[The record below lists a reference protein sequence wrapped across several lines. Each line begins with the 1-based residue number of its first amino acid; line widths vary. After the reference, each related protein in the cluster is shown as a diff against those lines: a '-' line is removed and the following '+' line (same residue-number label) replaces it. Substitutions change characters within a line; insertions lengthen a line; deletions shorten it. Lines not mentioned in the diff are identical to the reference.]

1 MPNKSRNLFVLLLLL
16 VLAVGVVP
24 PALATDWIS
33 DEERRAILEKTQ
45 TLRLAPALDRL
56 TAGERDALRHLLAVG
71 EIFQQLYED
80 SRHPQAAVVQAS
92 LPGLDPGVAML
103 YRLSQG
109 PIATTLDNR
118 RLPIVSGVPPA
129 TPGRCLYPEGISAAE
144 IEAFL
149 ERRPELRSEI
159 LDTRTVVRLASA
171 KNLEGDLA
179 TLSAHPLIAG
189 LQPGLT
195 ERLSAL
201 AAAIATRPADA
212 PLELYAV
219 PYSVAYAP
227 QMLAAQ
233 QHLFKAAEL
242 VEADDLE
249 LARYLR
255 NRGRDLVSNDYESGD
270 AAWITGRF
278 GHLNA
283 QIGAYETYDD
293 ALFGVKAFHAVSLL
307 VRDEAATTELR
318 QSLGNLQDIED
329 ALPYEPHKK
338 VRSDVPV
345 GVYEVIADFGQARG
359 TNTATILPNDALT
372 ARRYGRTI
380 LMRRNIILHPELAAG
395 ASRRWRAVVVPEL
408 GDRLVPEAGFQRTL
422 WHEIGHY
429 VGPDRT
435 GDGRPL
441 EQALLSYSDTVEE
454 MKADLVSLFANER
467 FFAAGLIPESRLTA
481 VRLSGILRT
490 LQDNQPRREQAYQV
504 MQLAQFN
511 YFLAEGLLKVDAE
524 GRLSVDFARYP
535 QVATSLLREVM
546 ALQQEGDAAKAEAFF
561 TRWNDWSAL
570 HETVARRLRDA
581 TEARFRIV
589 RYAALGE

>member
-1 MPNKSRNLFVLLLLL
+1 MSKKSRYPT
-16 VLAVGVVP
+16 VLAVLLAVILGAF
-24 PALATDWIS
+24 PATLRADGAGKLTP
-33 DEERRAILEKTQ
+33 EERREILDKTL
-45 TLRLAPALDRL
+45 TLRLAPSLEVL
-56 TAGERDALRHLLAVG
+56 TTGERDALRHLLAVG

-80 SRHPQAAVVQAS
+80 SRHPQAAEVRNHRE
-92 LPGLDPGVAML
+92 PEVALL
-103 YRLSQG
+103 YRLNQG

-118 RLPIVSGVPPA
+118 RVSIVEGVAPE
-129 TPGRCLYPEGISAAE
+129 TPGRSVYPEGITAAE

-149 ERRPELRSEI
+149 TRRPELRAEI
-159 LDTRTVVRLASA
+159 LGERTVVRLASVQ
-171 KNLEGDLA
+171 NLQADLK
-179 TLSAHPLIAG
+179 TLSEYPLIAG
-189 LQPGLT
+189 LQPGLA

-201 AAAIATRPADA
+201 IATLIPGS
-212 PLELYAV
+212 PPEYYAV

-242 VEADDLE
+242 VADDDPE
-249 LARYLR
+249 FARYLR

-318 QSLGNLQDIED
+318 QSLGSLQDIED
-329 ALPYEPHKK
+329 ALPYESHKK

-372 ARRYGRTI
+372 SRRYGRTI

-408 GDRLVPEAGFQRTL
+408 GDGLVPEAGFQRTL

-429 VGPDRT
+429 VGPDSTR
-435 GDGRPL
+435 DGRPL
-441 EQALLSYSDTVEE
+441 DQALLTYADAIEE

-467 FFAAGLIPESRLTA
+467 FFAAGRIPESRLQA
-481 VRLSGILRT
+481 VRISGILRT

-504 MQLAQFN
+504 MQLAQLN

-524 GRLSVDFARYP
+524 GRLNIDFARYP
-535 QVATSLLREVM
+535 AVVTSLLREVM
-546 ALQQEGDAAKAEAFF
+546 ALQTEGDAAKAEAFF
-561 TRWNDWSAL
+561 RRWNEWTPL
-570 HETVARRLRDA
+570 HATIAGRLREA
-581 TEARFRIV
+581 TASRFRIV